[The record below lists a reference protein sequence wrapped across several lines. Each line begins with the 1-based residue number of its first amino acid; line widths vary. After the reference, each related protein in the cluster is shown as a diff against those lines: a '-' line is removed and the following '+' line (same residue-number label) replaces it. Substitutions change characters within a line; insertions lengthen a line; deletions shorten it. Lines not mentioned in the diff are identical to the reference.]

1 MKKDLK
7 VAPYL
12 APMMVQMIATYNE
25 DGTVDCMNAAWGGIL
40 DYDLIVLSLDESHK
54 TSDNIKRNK
63 AFTLS
68 LADAK
73 HLKECDYLGMVS
85 GKAKPD
91 KFDKA
96 GFTASRS
103 EIVNAPIINELPLS
117 LECEVARIDND
128 EMGFL
133 VYARIKG
140 VKCEE
145 NVLDEEGHIDQAK
158 LGVVGWSQI
167 DSSYY
172 SVQEKLG
179 KGFSLGKELIDK

>member
-7 VAPYL
+7 IAPYL

-25 DGTVDCMNAAWGGIL
+25 DGSVDCMNAAWGGIL
-40 DYDLIVLSLDESHK
+40 DYDLIVLSLDENHL

-63 AFTLS
+63 AFTLA
-68 LADAK
+68 LADVT

-85 GKAKPD
+85 GKTKAD
-91 KFDKA
+91 KFLKA
-96 GFTASRS
+96 GFSACHS
-103 EIVNAPIINELPLS
+103 EKVNAPIINELPLS
-117 LECEVARIDND
+117 LECEVARIVND
-128 EMGFL
+128 ELGFL

-145 NVLDEEGHIDQAK
+145 SALDRNGHIDQNK
-158 LGVVGWSQI
+158 LGALGWSQI
-167 DSSYY
+167 DSCYY
-172 SVQEKLG
+172 ALGEKLG

>member
-12 APMMVQMIATYNE
+12 TPMMVQMIATYNE
-25 DGTVDCMNAAWGGIL
+25 DGSVDCMNAAWGGIL
-40 DYDLIVLSLDESHK
+40 DYDLLVLSLDESHK

-68 LADAK
+68 LADLA

-85 GKAKPD
+85 GKVKAD
-91 KFDKA
+91 KFAKA
-96 GFTASRS
+96 GFTASKS
-103 EIVNAPIINELPLS
+103 DKVNAPIINELPLA
-117 LECEVARIDND
+117 LECEAEKISND
-128 EMGFL
+128 ELGFL

-145 NVLDEEGHIDQAK
+145 SVLDKDGHIDSTR
-158 LGVVGWSQI
+158 LGSVGWNQI

-172 SVQEKLG
+172 EVGKKVG
-179 KGFSLGKELIDK
+179 KGFALGKELLDK

>member
-1 MKKDLK
+1 MKKDIK

-40 DYDLIVLSLDESHK
+40 DYDLIVLSLDEGHK

-68 LADAK
+68 LADKA

-85 GKAKPD
+85 GKAVPD
-91 KFDKA
+91 KFEKA
-96 GFTASRS
+96 GFSASKS
-103 EIVNAPIINELPLS
+103 AIVNAPIINELPLS
-117 LECEVARIDND
+117 LECEVAKISND

-133 VYARIKG
+133 IYAKIKG
-140 VKCEE
+140 VKCDSG
-145 NVLDEEGHIDQAK
+145 VLDSDGKIDISK

-172 SVQEKLG
+172 GISEKLG